1 MLTIDADAH
10 VIECEKT
17 WDYLEG
23 DDKRYR
29 PVAIAV
35 DMPTGKTQNFWI
47 IGGRLIGGRD
57 NIGQDTARE
66 SREMANIDS
75 RLQHMDV
82 IGDDRLRE
90 YTHRASSRRSR
101 DAIRHTSHIFL
112 SDARLT
118 SVGMPGDVSVEC
130 ELSMSGFAHRPSP
143 SRPTPRPCRGVT
155 RPNTLGVD
163 RPPGPCP
170 PGF

>member
-1 MLTIDADAH
+1 
-10 VIECEKT
+10 
-17 WDYLEG
+17 
-23 DDKRYR
+23 
-29 PVAIAV
+29 
-35 DMPTGKTQNFWI
+35 
-47 IGGRLIGGRD
+47 
-57 NIGQDTARE
+57 
-66 SREMANIDS
+66 
-75 RLQHMDV
+75 MDV

-163 RPPGPCP
+163 RPQGGARGLVNAAGRAGLTPGPCP
-170 PGF
+170 GV

>member
-1 MLTIDADAH
+1 
-10 VIECEKT
+10 
-17 WDYLEG
+17 
-23 DDKRYR
+23 
-29 PVAIAV
+29 
-35 DMPTGKTQNFWI
+35 
-47 IGGRLIGGRD
+47 
-57 NIGQDTARE
+57 
-66 SREMANIDS
+66 
-75 RLQHMDV
+75 MDV

-118 SVGMPGDVSVEC
+118 SVGMPGDVGVEC

-163 RPPGPCP
+163 RPPRRCPGVSKRCRPRWVNPGAMPRGLMKVASERGLTPRPCRGVQDTRRP
-170 PGF
+170 VPYPHNSFTSSFTCEPE